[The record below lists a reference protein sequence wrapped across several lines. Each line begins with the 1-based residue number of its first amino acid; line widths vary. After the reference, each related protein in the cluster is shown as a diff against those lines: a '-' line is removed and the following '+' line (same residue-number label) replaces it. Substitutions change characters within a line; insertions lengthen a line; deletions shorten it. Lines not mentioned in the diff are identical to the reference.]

1 MTNQRLPQQ
10 IAFVVEIDRLKLVL
24 RQTLLMDASRRENS
38 AEHSWHLETAQH

>member
-1 MTNQRLPQQ
+1 MTNQRLHQQ

-24 RQTLLMDASRRENS
+24 RQTLLMAASRRENS